1 MKEVGFFV
9 PDSFDKLPDMINQ
22 AICSYFFN
30 RLKGSQFRILAIEHL
45 GTCMNHHESQ
55 VYTQL
60 VMEGEIVETPE
71 GETPQ
76 A

>member
-1 MKEVGFFV
+1 MKEAGFFV
-9 PDSFDKLPDMINQ
+9 PDSFDKLPDMIN
-22 AICSYFFN
+22 
-30 RLKGSQFRILAIEHL
+30 
-45 GTCMNHHESQ
+45 Q

-76 A
+76 VPMDYTWAKKLGMVRRNEGT

>member
-1 MKEVGFFV
+1 MKTHEECM
-9 PDSFDKLPDMINQ
+9 KM
-22 AICSYFFN
+22 
-30 RLKGSQFRILAIEHL
+30 
-45 GTCMNHHESQ
+45 TCFLMVSASLLDVSPKEDWE

-76 A
+76 VPMDYTWAKKLGMIRST

>member
-1 MKEVGFFV
+1 MVTGCHRVVVVPGGNGSNPLQAMKEAGFFV
-9 PDSFDKLPDMINQ
+9 PDSFDKLPDMIN
-22 AICSYFFN
+22 
-30 RLKGSQFRILAIEHL
+30 
-45 GTCMNHHESQ
+45 Q